1 MYRERGSNPHGSYLP
16 TDFKSVASTNS
27 AIPAY
32 AKDTSFLLR
41 VPAVHVKNRANDI
54 VPHQNVE
61 GWVDLWP
68 LARPVAVYILPCR
81 STLR

>member
-1 MYRERGSNPHGSYLP
+1 
-16 TDFKSVASTNS
+16 
-27 AIPAY
+27 
-32 AKDTSFLLR
+32 LR